1 MVFIVIFVIV
11 KVGFMS
17 NLLFFSP
24 YYEASQMIFKKIVLF
39 FCWQKD
45 MELRELREFNKNSI
59 KQIGEV
65 THQNPD
71 IAQAVHL
78 YFSQVNLE

>member
-1 MVFIVIFVIV
+1 
-11 KVGFMS
+11 
-17 NLLFFSP
+17 
-24 YYEASQMIFKKIVLF
+24 
-39 FCWQKD
+39 